1 VKVICREDTPVPH
14 GIKSAVRWIL
24 WKMIRS
30 GLRFYIAAETG
41 AAEGECIFSQNFL
54 VIAVK

>member
-1 VKVICREDTPVPH
+1 VKVVCREHKPVPH
-14 GIKSAVRWIL
+14 GIKSAVRWML

-30 GLRFYIAAETG
+30 GLRFNIGAETG
-41 AAEGECIFSQNFL
+41 AAESECIFSQNFL